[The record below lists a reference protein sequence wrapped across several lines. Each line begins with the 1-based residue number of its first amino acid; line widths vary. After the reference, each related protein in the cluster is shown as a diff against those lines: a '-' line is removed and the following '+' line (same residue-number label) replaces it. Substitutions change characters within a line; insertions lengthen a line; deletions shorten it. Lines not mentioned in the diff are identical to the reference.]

1 MKDFEVSTGSF
12 IRGSKEF
19 QGLVMT
25 DFRRGSLLFIVH
37 SSLFIVLLA
46 MVIGCQQG
54 KTSERRPDVASST
67 IATETRLS
75 TQLQVNRDAL
85 LDKGSNEQMR
95 VNAASVI
102 LVSEEPAARAILLD
116 TLRQSENKAAR
127 AAVCKALSLAVGKKE
142 RIKDKR
148 DFLDPLMEILR
159 TETDSVAKQAAE
171 ALLIFEYSRISSELE
186 GMASDTAAPV
196 VARLNAIYAL
206 KLQPDVRATIK
217 LLKLLDDA
225 DQQVVEE
232 AAVALQS
239 LGMPTGRDAETR
251 LQIIDELESKG
262 RDEFLREW
270 VVHRELQMRNLEAEV
285 AMWQKLYLG
294 ALEEIYNSYSDDEAK
309 GKFLTG
315 QLGSSQMVSKL
326 WALEKASQ
334 WRKGTGAKPKLL
346 PELEPILLNL
356 ISDPDR
362 NVRLRTAKLLSLM
375 VEVNSSQRLA
385 DQLKVEKDDEVKM
398 ELFSALGGACYYAY
412 LPDSGIKI
420 PSEVGKQT
428 LELAGEYLTQGP
440 AQKARKG
447 AEVIRKL
454 LEQDQLSSAEAERY
468 LGLLAQTYEQQ
479 KTQTDAVLRGELL
492 GAMAGLCGSRSAHK
506 TEAAKTFGRLFE
518 EALADE
524 VDLGRE
530 AAVEGLINIDKTE
543 ALGKLRGNFAG
554 DSSAKIRQRVIE
566 LAGEV
571 GSKEDLGWLAER
583 LGSAESELAWQ
594 TMLKI
599 FKAVEID
606 VLDKWVGRFSSQDMK
621 GRLSDEQMVSLLE
634 MAERKASGEKR
645 PQMLKDV
652 RNGLSELYVKGG
664 KYEAAAKCLG
674 LLWEAAESPE
684 EKEAIL
690 GRLLDVYLRWPNL
703 EAAKGLVANRLLEA
717 DLDPNGVIV
726 RSIENYLTTQAGG
739 TDPNAVIK
747 TLMQIETAMARP
759 MWAEQMNRWSQR
771 LGQSSEP
778 NEPK

>member
-1 MKDFEVSTGSF
+1 MSYELKIKNSILFKFVF
-12 IRGSKEF
+12 L
-19 QGLVMT
+19 LV
-25 DFRRGSLLFIVH
+25 
-37 SSLFIVLLA
+37 LA
-46 MVIGCQQG
+46 MSAGCQQG
-54 KTSERRPDVASST
+54 NVSKQRPNIASST

-142 RIKDKR
+142 RIKDRR
-148 DFLDPLMEILR
+148 DFLELLMEILR
-159 TETDSVAKQAAE
+159 TETNGPPTGEVSPKADVAKPAAE
-171 ALLIFEYSRISSELE
+171 ALLFFEYNQISPELE

-196 VARLNAIYAL
+196 GARLNAIYAL
-206 KLQPDVRATIK
+206 KLQPDVRATIR
-217 LLKLLDDA
+217 LLKLLDDS

-239 LGMPTGRDAETR
+239 LGIPAGGDIQTR
-251 LQIIDELESKG
+251 LQIIDELERKG

-270 VVHRELQMRNLEAEV
+270 VVQREVQMHRLEAEV
-285 AMWQKLYLG
+285 ALWQKLYLG
-294 ALEEIYNSYSDDEAK
+294 ALEEIYNSYSNDEAK

-315 QLGSSQMVSKL
+315 QLGSAQRRSKL

-334 WRKGTGAKPKLL
+334 WRKETGAKPKL
-346 PELEPILLNL
+346 PAELEPILLNL

-362 NVRLRTAKLLSLM
+362 DVRLGTAKLLSLM

-398 ELFSALGGACYYAY
+398 ELFVALGGACYYAY

-420 PSEVGKQT
+420 SSEIGKQT

-454 LEQDQLSSAEAERY
+454 LEQDQLGSVEAEKY
-468 LGLLAQTYEQQ
+468 LGLLAQTYERQ
-479 KTQTDAVLRGELL
+479 KTETDTLLRGELL
-492 GAMAGLCGSRSAHK
+492 GAMASLCSPRSAHK
-506 TEAAKTFGRLFE
+506 TEAAKTFEPLFE
-518 EALADE
+518 GALTDE
-524 VDLGRE
+524 LDLARE
-530 AAVEGLINIDKTE
+530 AAVEGLINIDKTK
-543 ALGKLRGNFAG
+543 ALAKLREGFAS

-571 GSKEDLGWLAER
+571 GSKDDLGWLAER

-594 TMLKI
+594 TMLKM
-599 FKAVEID
+599 FKAVDAD
-606 VLDKWVGRFSSQDMK
+606 VLDKWIGRFSTQDMK

-634 MAERKASGEKR
+634 TAEQKASGEKKS
-645 PQMLKDV
+645 QMLKDV
-652 RNGLSELYVKGG
+652 RGRLAELYVKDGRF
-664 KYEAAAKCLG
+664 EQAAKCLG
-674 LLWEAAESPE
+674 QLWEAAESPE

-703 EAAKGLVANRLLEA
+703 EGAKGLVANQLLEA
-717 DLDPNGVIV
+717 DLNPESVIV

-739 TDPNAVIK
+739 AEPNAVIK
-747 TLMQIETAMARP
+747 TLMQIETAAARP
-759 MWAEQMNRWSQR
+759 IWAEQMRRWSQR
-771 LGQSSEP
+771 LGQSGEP
-778 NEPK
+778 NKPE